1 MSFLTFDFSELL
13 KKTLITSTELRE
25 AHDRVKSSLEILIDL
40 KKTGKIGF
48 LDLPHQSAIAKNI
61 VKKNRDYKKKFS
73 SLVQCG
79 IGGSSLGAQAL
90 VSGLK
95 RDAPVYFLDN
105 VDPLSYK
112 SVQKKLDFSKTLF
125 HIVSKSGDTVETMY
139 QYKWIVSELK
149 KNKLKLNEHILI
161 STEDNDG
168 FLQHEVK
175 AHGYE
180 WYELPAHV
188 GGRFSVLTSAG
199 LVAADF
205 AGLNINKVLEGA
217 RSVALTSKS
226 AITECAALS
235 WLLHKKQKR
244 NIVGLMIY
252 ADFLEDFGHW
262 LVQLWAESLG
272 KKKSL
277 DGNDV
282 FEGSFPLMGR
292 ATPAQHSLLQLF
304 SEGPDQ
310 MWFQFIEV
318 ENLERT
324 KSNFSK
330 LIHIESKATRESL
343 IAHKRP
349 AVTIRLKNL
358 SEESLGA
365 LLFFYECVVA
375 LLGLSLNI
383 NPFDQPGVEDSKKRI
398 QRYLSLQ

>member
-1 MSFLTFDFSELL
+1 
-13 KKTLITSTELRE
+13 
-25 AHDRVKSSLEILIDL
+25 
-40 KKTGKIGF
+40 
-48 LDLPHQSAIAKNI
+48 
-61 VKKNRDYKKKFS
+61 
-73 SLVQCG
+73 
-79 IGGSSLGAQAL
+79 
-90 VSGLK
+90 LK
-95 RDAPVYFLDN
+95 RDSVVYFLDN

-112 SVQKKLDFSKTLF
+112 NIQKKLDFSKTLF
-125 HIVSKSGDTVETMY
+125 HIVSKSGDTVETIY
-139 QYKWIVSELK
+139 QYKWITSELK
-149 KNKLKLNEHILI
+149 KNKLKLNEHILV
-161 STEDNDG
+161 STEDNNG
-168 FLQHEVK
+168 FLRSEV
-175 AHGYE
+175 AARGYE

-205 AGLNINKVLEGA
+205 SGLNINKVLEGA
-217 RSVALTSKS
+217 RSVSLSPTS
-226 AITECAALS
+226 AVTECAALS
-235 WLLHKKQKR
+235 WLLHRKQKR
-244 NIVGLMIY
+244 NVVGFMIY

-277 DGNDV
+277 DGRDV

-349 AVTIRLKNL
+349 AVTIKLKNL

-375 LLGLSLNI
+375 LFGLSLNI
-383 NPFDQPGVEDSKKRI
+383 NPFDQPGVEDSKNRI
-398 QRYLSLQ
+398 KKYLCEM